1 MSRQSNRFTWTIIL
15 LTCVSGLLVTGLS
28 DTAPDAMAEAPKMD
42 SKTAES
48 SSTSEVVEAPK
59 NTKPLFKM
67 KGPVIADESAISDIQ
82 RIRQEL
88 NEKQKELEKKEAEL
102 AAKEKAL
109 QEEILKID
117 ELRAEIGKTSGA
129 SAQAENEKLTKLV
142 ETFETMSPK
151 SAAQVVAHLDEKLA
165 TKALAQL
172 SSIKLGKILSA
183 LDPVRSARLTE
194 SLAGVVRAKKSTTS
208 DDVAETAI
216 PKGGKT
222 NDGNINKS
230 NDQSVSSRQPE
241 PALGREPASS
251 SKQ

>member
-28 DTAPDAMAEAPKMD
+28 DTAPDAMAEAPAATPAVAPGTE
-42 SKTAES
+42 TAE
-48 SSTSEVVEAPK
+48 TS
-59 NTKPLFKM
+59 KPSKPIFKT

-88 NEKQKELEKKEAEL
+88 NDKQKELEKKEVEL

-109 QEEILKID
+109 QEEMSKID

-129 SAQAENEKLTKLV
+129 SAQEENEKLTKLV

-151 SAAQVVAHLDEKLA
+151 SAAQVVMHLDERLA
-165 TKALAQL
+165 TKALSQL
-172 SSIKLGKILSA
+172 SSLKLGKILSA
-183 LDPVRSARLTE
+183 MDPTRSARLTE
-194 SLAGVVRAKKSTTS
+194 SLAGVVRAKKPTAS
-208 DDVAETAI
+208 DDVAETTK